1 MPWKKGNT
9 INNRMIFTNWD
20 DVPVLMDIS
29 IAACIVGCNCD
40 YLRRLA
46 KEGQFPAKKFGRM
59 WRVEKDELRETIK
72 NLK

>member
-9 INNRMIFTNWD
+9 LNNRMIFTNWD

-29 IAACIVGCNCD
+29 IAACIIGCNCD

-59 WRVEKDELRETIK
+59 WRVEKDELREAIK

>member
-9 INNRMIFTNWD
+9 LNNRMVFTNWD

-59 WRVEKDELRETIK
+59 WRVEKDELREAIK